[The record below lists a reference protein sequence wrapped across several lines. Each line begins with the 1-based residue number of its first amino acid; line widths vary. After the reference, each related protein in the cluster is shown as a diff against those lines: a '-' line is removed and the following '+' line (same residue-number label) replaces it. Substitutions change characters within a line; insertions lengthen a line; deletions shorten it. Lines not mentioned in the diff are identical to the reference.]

1 MSEALPDMEV
11 LLDLYSKRVMKW
23 RKRAVKAETE
33 CDVLRKRNI
42 ALERLL
48 YEAGI

>member
-1 MSEALPDMEV
+1 MIEQ
-11 LLDLYSKRVMKW
+11 YTKRYLMW

-33 CDVLRKRNI
+33 ADMLRKRNR

-48 YEAGI
+48 YEAGL